1 MNDSKYKEKLEQL
14 KNNPGILFALLYP
27 YIIVIILGIGLYYL
41 PHIGEV
47 TRQKVP
53 PVISEPPVVADLTVQ
68 KPRTIPPVDVFEISK
83 PTPELIAKG
92 EELYKTTC
100 ASCHG
105 EKGAGAG
112 PASVGLNPAPRNF
125 TIKEGWTNG
134 ETISGIYM
142 TLQDGIVNSGMI
154 AYDFLTPE
162 EKFGLAHYIRSEFIT
177 DPPIDDEMELV
188 GLDILYDLSAGLNI
202 PGQIPT
208 KSAINFILEENS
220 SKSEKV
226 NTAIEKIKRENN
238 TTLVELLNYVTDNL
252 RLAYSALEN
261 SDKWRGSQ
269 DLFVR
274 FLTANVNQNGFNGKI
289 FNLNN
294 EEWNTLYNY
303 LNNAL

>member
-14 KNNPGILFALLYP
+14 KNNPGMIFGLLYP

-47 TRQKVP
+47 TQQKVP
-53 PVISEPPVVADLTVQ
+53 PVISESPVVADLTVQ
-68 KPRTIPPVDVFEISK
+68 GPKTIPPVDVFEISI

-92 EELYKTTC
+92 EALYKTTC

-105 EKGAGAG
+105 EEGAGAG

-125 TIKEGWTNG
+125 TKAEGWKNS
-134 ETISGIYM
+134 ETVSGIYM
-142 TLQDGIVNSGMI
+142 SLQDGIANSGMI

-162 EKFGLAHYIRSEFIT
+162 EKFSLAHYIRSKFIS
-177 DPPIDDEMELV
+177 DPPIDDEMELA

-202 PGQIPT
+202 PGQIST
-208 KSAINFILEENS
+208 KSAINFIIEENS
-220 SKSEKV
+220 SKRENV
-226 NTAIEKIKRENN
+226 NTAIEKIETENN
-238 TTLVELLNYVTDNL
+238 TASVTLLNYVTDNL
-252 RLAYSALEN
+252 KLAYSALEN

-274 FLTANVNQNGFNGKI
+274 FLTTNVIQNGFNGKI
-289 FNLNN
+289 FNLIN